1 MFCAARAHGH
11 FARCSA
17 SDNVGALTGRVTG
30 TLFRTV
36 TGCSPSR
43 YSILT
48 TVLLDATTQQPLV
61 SRDKDTHVLML
72 RLGRS
77 VAIAV

>member
-1 MFCAARAHGH
+1 
-11 FARCSA
+11 
-17 SDNVGALTGRVTG
+17 SDNVGALTGRVTS

-48 TVLLDATTQQPLV
+48 TVLLDATTQQA
-61 SRDKDTHVLML
+61 VLSWYSSDGVITCITASESISPKWFSFESVVFL
-72 RLGRS
+72 DRS
-77 VAIAV
+77 VR